1 MKLRAAF
8 AFVVVGAF
16 ALSGCT
22 GAEKL
27 PEPAEP
33 GRVDRVAGGGEAR
46 LVTFDSCET
55 ALRELRSAAGAEP
68 LPPSGDGDAGTSDD
82 SGRSGGVSGNE
93 GDPGAGDAN
102 AVPAQPQAPQ
112 GAPGIEEREAP
123 SPVPE
128 EHSGTNNHEAGV
140 EEPDL
145 AYTDGSRIVTVAGGS
160 LRVADVATRT
170 VTSTVEIPGGSASN
184 LLVDGDRALVVGDQA
199 ELTLVDLSASATVL
213 GTLRTDGGYVDARL
227 VDGTA
232 RVVVS
237 SVPAVAEP
245 ARAPSSGGIG
255 STGGVGSIDDWLP
268 RYELARPDG
277 TTSSGR
283 LVDCERLSHPETYR
297 PTSILSVL
305 TIDLAGELGTGDP
318 VAIAAGG
325 ATVYGTADSLYI
337 ANPAGGDTEI
347 FRFDI
352 TGEGPAKH
360 VASGKVEGE
369 LLNQYAMSEHED
381 VLRVATTRSGSTGS
395 SDSAVS
401 VLAKEGDALRL
412 IGELEGLGP
421 GERIY
426 AVRFFGPV
434 GYVVTF
440 RETDPLYTL
449 DLRDPGAPKAA
460 GELKITGYSAYLHNA
475 GDGRL
480 IGVGQEADERGR
492 VLGVQVSLFD
502 VSHAA
507 QPRRLAQHR
516 LSGGM
521 ALVEQDT
528 HAFLYWEP
536 ERMLL
541 LPTDT
546 GVLVLRVSDANV
558 TELGKLGE
566 GESVSRTL
574 IIGDDIW
581 TVGESGLAVYDVDG
595 LAKLADLPF

>member
-1 MKLRAAF
+1 MKLRAAL

-22 GAEKL
+22 GWTGPEQVR
-27 PEPAEP
+27 EPAGP
-33 GRVDRVAGGGEAR
+33 GGGEAR
-46 LVTFDSCET
+46 LVAFDSCET
-55 ALRELRSAAGAEP
+55 ALRELRSAAGASPVEP
-68 LPPSGDGDAGTSDD
+68 LPPAE
-82 SGRSGGVSGNE
+82 RGGVSGNE
-93 GDPGAGDAN
+93 GNPEAETGDAKV
-102 AVPAQPQAPQ
+102 VPARPQSS
-112 GAPGIEEREAP
+112 PGVAEGEAR
-123 SPVPE
+123 SPDSAPE

-145 AYTDGSRIVTVAGGS
+145 AYTDGSRIVTVAGGV
-160 LRVADVATRT
+160 LRVVDVDTRT
-170 VTSTVEIPGGSASN
+170 VTSTVEVPGGAASN
-184 LLVDGDRALVVGDQA
+184 LLVDGDRALVVGDEA
-199 ELTLVDLSASATVL
+199 ELTLVDLSTTARVL
-213 GTLRTDGGYVDARL
+213 GTLRTEGGYVDARL
-227 VDGTA
+227 VEGTA

-237 SVPAVAEP
+237 SAPAVAEP
-245 ARAPSSGGIG
+245 ARAE
-255 STGGVGSIDDWLP
+255 STGGIDDWLP

-277 TTSSGR
+277 TTTSGR
-283 LVDCERLSHPETYR
+283 LVDCDRVSHPETYR
-297 PTSILSVL
+297 PTAILSVL
-305 TIDLAGELGTGDP
+305 TIDLSGELGTGDP

-337 ANPAGGDTEI
+337 ANPAGEDTEI
-347 FRFDI
+347 FQFDI
-352 TGEGPAKH
+352 TGDGPARH
-360 VASGKVEGE
+360 VASGRVEGT
-369 LLNQYAMSEHED
+369 LLNQYAMSEYED
-381 VLRVATTRSGSTGS
+381 TLRVATTRSGEVDRTDGRDIAGST
-395 SDSAVS
+395 DSAVS
-401 VLAKEGDALRL
+401 VLAREGDTLNQ
-412 IGELEGLGP
+412 IGGLEGLGP

-449 DLRDPGAPKAA
+449 DLRDPRSPKAV

-475 GDGRL
+475 GEGRL

-507 QPRRLAQHR
+507 APRRLAQHQ

-521 ALVEQDT
+521 ALVEHDT

-546 GVLVLRVSDANV
+546 GVLVLRVSEANV
-558 TELGKLGE
+558 TELGVLGE

-574 IIGDDIW
+574 VVGDEIW
-581 TVGESGLAVYDVDG
+581 TVADSGLAVYDLAG
-595 LAKLADLPF
+595 LTPLATVPF